1 MAQTGSVR
9 LRVLDPSGAVVITAR
24 ASLLG
29 PDGKAVRTVQV
40 NKVGELVLTD
50 LPSGDSQ
57 FLVSAIGFKDR
68 RLTISVRNG
77 DEVKLDTALELCGGI
92 LQTC

>member
-1 MAQTGSVR
+1 MAQTGRVR
-9 LRVLDPSGAVVITAR
+9 IRVLDPTGAVVITAR
-24 ASLLG
+24 ASLIG
-29 PDGKAVRTVQV
+29 ADGKAVRTVQV